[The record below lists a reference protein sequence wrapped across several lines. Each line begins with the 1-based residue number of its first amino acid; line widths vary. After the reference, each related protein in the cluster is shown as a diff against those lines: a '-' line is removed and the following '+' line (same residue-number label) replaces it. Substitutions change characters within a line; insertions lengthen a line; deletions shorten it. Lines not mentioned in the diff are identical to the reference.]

1 MHFVHRHTMHVYTTL
16 RVLYA
21 VLFLLAYY
29 TRILVQLPA
38 NRVLLKTVTQPYDK
52 GSDILLLYYLS
63 RERRGN
69 FACRKSERPI

>member
-1 MHFVHRHTMHVYTTL
+1 MRVFTTL

-21 VLFLLAYY
+21 VFLLAYY

-38 NRVLLKTVTQPYDK
+38 NRVILKTVTQPYDE
-52 GSDILLLYYLS
+52 GSDILLYYLS
-63 RERRGN
+63 RGRRGN